1 MYLLRQSVARSL
13 ISFSLIAIVG
23 GLFTKISPNR
33 RPFSLT
39 DPTISFPYVVHEKIS
54 TLTLVLVALVAPA
67 IILALIC
74 FIFVPGP
81 TVSTS
86 TPKSLLWR
94 RKLWE
99 WQTSWLGLALALA
112 SAFFFTD
119 AMKNLFGKPR
129 PDLLSRCD
137 PDLANIKKYVVGGF
151 GSRVAGGIELVSWRI
166 CRQSDL
172 SILNDGFVSFP
183 SGHSSCKC
191 CHVENNECA
200 VSPLVISALKATG
213 YLDSEVSVIG
223 IFG

>member
-1 MYLLRQSVARSL
+1 MYIRRQSPARSL

-23 GLFTKISPNR
+23 GLFTKFSPNH

-39 DPTISFPYVVHEKIS
+39 DPTISFPYVVHDKIS

-67 IILALIC
+67 IILALVC
-74 FIFVPGP
+74 LIFVPGP
-81 TVSTS
+81 TVSAS

-99 WQTSWLGLALALA
+99 WQTAWLGLALALA

-119 AMKNLFGKPR
+119 AMKSLFGKPR

-137 PDLANIKKYVVGGF
+137 PDLANIQRYVVGGF
-151 GSRVAGGIELVSWRI
+151 GSRVAGGIELVSWKI

-191 CHVENNECA
+191 CHVVDLECP
-200 VSPLVISALKATG
+200 VFPLAISAWKL
-213 YLDSEVSVIG
+213 LDA
-223 IFG
+223 